1 MTRNPQAGPGGRRS
15 RIDLHCHSLASDG
28 RLTPTEV
35 VARAA
40 GQGVQ
45 VLALT
50 DHDTVAGVPEAA
62 RAAAVHGLELVP
74 AVECSCQWQGREL
87 HVVALGIDPDATVLQ
102 DLMSEARTAR
112 WQRLGRMSA
121 KLVSRRVDGILGRVE
136 TMVGEGMPTR
146 AHVARA
152 MLEAGYV
159 TTLQQAFDRYIGHGK
174 PAWVRPEWPDMDE
187 TVAAIRAAGGQA
199 VLAHPL
205 AYRMTG
211 AWLRRTLQAFR
222 AAGGEAVEV
231 VCGSSDR
238 QAILTATGQA
248 LRAELKGS
256 IGSDFHG
263 PENPWIE
270 LGQLHPL
277 PAAVTPVWA
286 AWPHAEA
293 LAADDCQ

>member
-1 MTRNPQAGPGGRRS
+1 MSLFPQAGPGGRRS
-15 RIDLHCHSLASDG
+15 GIDLHCHSLASDG
-28 RLTPTEV
+28 RLSPTEV

-50 DHDTVAGVPEAA
+50 DHDTVAGVPEAS
-62 RAAAVHGLELVP
+62 RAAEIHGIQLVP
-74 AVECSCQWQGREL
+74 GVECSCQWQGREL
-87 HVVALGIDPDATVLQ
+87 HVVGLGIDPDAEVLQ
-102 DLMSEARTAR
+102 DLMSTARSAR
-112 WQRLGRMSA
+112 WQRLRRMSA

-136 TMVGEGMPTR
+136 ALVGEGMPTR

-152 MLEAGYV
+152 MLEAGHV

-174 PAWVRPEWPDMDE
+174 PAWVRPEWPDMDD
-187 TVAAIRAAGGQA
+187 TLAAIRAAGGQA

-286 AWPHAEA
+286 DWPQVAGLE
-293 LAADDCQ
+293 